1 MTNDRYNDTID
12 GFLGDSHKMASEKRI
27 EYTISQ
33 GEKDVH
39 ANFKNVGKRL
49 EIDPKQIIMVY
60 LLKHMDSITNYVNT
74 GTEYSDEK
82 IEERI
87 SDAIQY
93 LLLLVTLIVDERGYS
108 VSRHKTKGLQNDPE
122 C

>member
-1 MTNDRYNDTID
+1 MNNDVYNKTID
-12 GFLGDSHKMASEKRI
+12 AFLGESLEMAAGKRI

-33 GEKDVH
+33 GDKDVH
-39 ANFKNVGKRL
+39 ANFKNVGNRL
-49 EIDPKQIIMVY
+49 DIDPKKAIMVY
-60 LLKHMDSITNYVNT
+60 LLKHMDSITNYVNK

-82 IEERI
+82 IEGRI

-93 LLLLVTLIVDERGYS
+93 LLLLVTLITDEKQKS
-108 VSRHKTKGLQNDPE
+108 KGVQNDPE

>member
-1 MTNDRYNDTID
+1 MTNDRYNKTIRN
-12 GFLGDSHKMASEKRI
+12 FLGESHKMASEKRI

-33 GEKDVH
+33 GNKDVH
-39 ANFKNVGKRL
+39 ANFKNVGNRL
-49 EIDPKQIIMVY
+49 YIDPKKAIMVY
-60 LLKHMDSITNYVNT
+60 LLKHMDSITNYVNK

-82 IEERI
+82 IEGRI

-93 LLLLVTLIVDERGYS
+93 LLLLVTLITDE
-108 VSRHKTKGLQNDPE
+108 KQQTKGIQNDPE